1 MNFGY
6 DRTALCA
13 CHVVMN
19 IKIEHLIVKFKQLTF
34 GLAGQ
39 KIIGI
44 DKFKDKLK
52 RLIKISFS
60 LYAQLLLSIESSVI
74 EI

>member
-1 MNFGY
+1 VNFGY
-6 DRTALCA
+6 DKTVLCA

-19 IKIEHLIVKFKQLTF
+19 IRIEHLIVKFKQLTF

-44 DKFKDKLK
+44 DNFKDRLK
-52 RLIKISFS
+52 TADKNIV
-60 LYAQLLLSIESSVI
+60 QLLCTAFAVHRII
-74 EI
+74 CN

>member
-6 DRTALCA
+6 DRIALCA

-19 IKIEHLIVKFKQLTF
+19 TRIEHLIVKFKQLTF

-44 DKFKDKLK
+44 DNFKDKLK

>member
-6 DRTALCA
+6 DKTALCD

-19 IKIEHLIVKFKQLTF
+19 IRIEHLIVKFKQLTF

-39 KIIGI
+39 KSLALIISRTG
-44 DKFKDKLK
+44 LK

-60 LYAQLLLSIESSVI
+60 FYAQLLLSIESSVI

>member
-6 DRTALCA
+6 DKIAICA

-19 IKIEHLIVKFKQLTF
+19 IRIEQLTF

-44 DKFKDKLK
+44 DNFKDKLK
-52 RLIKISFS
+52 TADKNIV
-60 LYAQLLLSIESSVI
+60 QLVCTAFAVHRII
-74 EI
+74 CN

>member
-1 MNFGY
+1 M
-6 DRTALCA
+6 
-13 CHVVMN
+13 MN

-34 GLAGQ
+34 GLSGQ
-39 KIIGI
+39 KSLTLIISRTG
-44 DKFKDKLK
+44 LK

>member
-6 DRTALCA
+6 DKAALCA

-44 DKFKDKLK
+44 DHFKDRLK
-52 RLIKISFS
+52 TADKNIV
-60 LYAQLLLSIESSVI
+60 QLLCTAFAVHRII
-74 EI
+74 CN

>member
-6 DRTALCA
+6 DKIALCA

-19 IKIEHLIVKFKQLTF
+19 IKIEHLIVKFKQLAF

-44 DKFKDKLK
+44 DNFKDKLND
-52 RLIKISFS
+52 
-60 LYAQLLLSIESSVI
+60 
-74 EI
+74 